1 MVEGPDTDTGPDT
14 DAGSDTVHAEIH
26 RGRKG

>member
-1 MVEGPDTDTGPDT
+1 VVEGPDTDTGPDT